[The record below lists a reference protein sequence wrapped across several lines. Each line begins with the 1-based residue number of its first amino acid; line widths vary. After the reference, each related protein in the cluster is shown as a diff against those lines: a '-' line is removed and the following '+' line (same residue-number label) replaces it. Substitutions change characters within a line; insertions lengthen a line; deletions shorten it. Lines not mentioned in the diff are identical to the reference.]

1 MAPDET
7 KTMKP
12 IQRVVRKIKTAALV
26 SSLTRGWQQWAAEH
40 STKQAQEP
48 SGWAPGDG
56 DLQSTLEKTKPT
68 IVTEP
73 KKESICTS
81 ENATKTHIKTKAVT
95 KSFSSKAQER
105 GNDIGS
111 LTERYEKEPCTQI
124 HSKYEDTM
132 LDKLLRSQASPTR
145 RRKCSNLV
153 SQLTKGWKQM
163 ENKDEE
169 PEEALRSLPKLA
181 ECRSESLETED
192 SGYGENEGDTKSD
205 LEKKIETDLPK
216 TTDRTKENKE
226 ETARIKRATSSLS
239 NKAVGELQSI
249 NKAYKRYSPVD
260 NIKGKWEKWSGDHSL
275 TQRLNPFSDEFDH
288 EFAMSQRLQKG
299 DEGYG
304 RPKDGTKTAE
314 RAMRA
319 QAHIHREMRDLCFII
334 STMADPGKDG
344 KVRVTFGEV
353 FDRYVRISDK
363 VVGILLRAR
372 KHGMVDFPGEMLWQ
386 GRDDHVIITLL

>member
-1 MAPDET
+1 MAPDDN

-12 IQRVVRKIKTAALV
+12 LQRVVKKIKTATLV
-26 SSLTRGWQQWAAEH
+26 SSLTRGWQQWASEH

-48 SGWAPGDG
+48 SGWTPGEENDPENHI
-56 DLQSTLEKTKPT
+56 STLEVKTRP
-68 IVTEP
+68 IAVIEP
-73 KKESICTS
+73 KKEATCPS
-81 ENATKTHIKTKAVT
+81 EVIAETHIKTKAVT

-105 GNDIGS
+105 GMDIGS
-111 LTERYEKEPCTQI
+111 LTEKYEKDPSTQI
-124 HSKYEDTM
+124 HNKNDDSAV
-132 LDKLLRSQASPTR
+132 DKLLHGSPTR

-163 ENKDEE
+163 ENDDGEE
-169 PEEALRSLPKLA
+169 PEEASRSLPKLA

-192 SGYGENEGDTKSD
+192 SGYGENEGDTKTE
-205 LEKKIETDLPK
+205 LEKTDVIEEK
-216 TTDRTKENKE
+216 KED
-226 ETARIKRATSSLS
+226 TARIKRPPSARS
-239 NKAVGELQSI
+239 NKAVAELQGI
-249 NKAYKRYSPVD
+249 NKAYKRYSPVN
-260 NIKGKWEKWSGDHSL
+260 NIKGKWEKWSGDHVLS
-275 TQRLNPFSDEFDH
+275 QKLNPFSEDFDH

-299 DEGYG
+299 EEGYG

-319 QAHIHREMRDLCFII
+319 EAHIHREMRDLCFII
-334 STMADPGKDG
+334 STMAKPGKNG
-344 KVRVTFGEV
+344 KVRVTFGEL